1 MKGTLYCVGLGPG
14 DPDLVTLKTLRLLQ
28 KCDIIALPQNK
39 GGEGMAATILRRLF
53 EQEGMDFSTKTC
65 CPLSFPMTYDE
76 KALANAH
83 EDSAITLKTY
93 LDDGNDVVLATIGC
107 PTIYATS
114 LYVAKIL
121 ERQGYTISIIP
132 GVSSFSACAATLGK
146 GLCEKD
152 EALLIM
158 PAGRKDIDG
167 LLEVD
172 ANKVIM
178 KLPRQLDRLKE
189 TLQNHGQLEQAS
201 FVSRCTLDDEKVYPQ
216 FKDAEGTGYFSIVV
230 VSKGGE

>member
-107 PTIYATS
+107 PTIMLHLYMS
-114 LYVAKIL
+114 LKFWNARAI
-121 ERQGYTISIIP
+121 RFP
-132 GVSSFSACAATLGK
+132 SF
-146 GLCEKD
+146 
-152 EALLIM
+152 
-158 PAGRKDIDG
+158 P
-167 LLEVD
+167 VY
-172 ANKVIM
+172 
-178 KLPRQLDRLKE
+178 
-189 TLQNHGQLEQAS
+189 QAS
-201 FVSRCTLDDEKVYPQ
+201 VLVQQLWEKAFVKR
-216 FKDAEGTGYFSIVV
+216 
-230 VSKGGE
+230 

>member
-1 MKGTLYCVGLGPG
+1 
-14 DPDLVTLKTLRLLQ
+14 
-28 KCDIIALPQNK
+28 
-39 GGEGMAATILRRLF
+39 
-53 EQEGMDFSTKTC
+53 
-65 CPLSFPMTYDE
+65 
-76 KALANAH
+76 
-83 EDSAITLKTY
+83 
-93 LDDGNDVVLATIGC
+93 
-107 PTIYATS
+107 
-114 LYVAKIL
+114 
-121 ERQGYTISIIP
+121 
-132 GVSSFSACAATLGK
+132 
-146 GLCEKD
+146 
-152 EALLIM
+152 M